1 VPEADRRRRALAA
14 LTALAELRDKTVK
27 STTVC
32 ASGSR
37 RRHQHDVANANIGVG
52 SVALLGSSCSGAVRK
67 PDAIQTGRRRVVRT
81 GRDDESLIHTVRRQ
95 VGLVK

>member
-1 VPEADRRRRALAA
+1 VPEAVRRALAA

-52 SVALLGSSCSGAVRK
+52 SMVLGVSCSGAVRK
-67 PDAIQTGRRRVVRT
+67 SDAIQTGRPRVVRT
-81 GRDDESLIHTVRRQ
+81 GRDDERLIRTVPRE

>member
-1 VPEADRRRRALAA
+1 VPEADGRRRALAA
-14 LTALAELRDKTVK
+14 LTALTEGRDKTVK
-27 STTVC
+27 SATVD
-32 ASGSR
+32 ASD